1 MDVTV
6 YSRVFEALPTPYLIL
21 DRDLRVVTANAAY
34 LEATERKREDL
45 VGRIINELFPYAGEG
60 RTLLQ
65 QSYERILKTG
75 LRETLPYIRYPIED
89 ADGIIREKYWTAVQV
104 PILDADG
111 AVEYIVQHAVDVS
124 ELASGGGDGALAI
137 AALPAAS
144 QLIERTRETEKTAD
158 EFRRLFQQAPG
169 FVVVVSGPNHEITF
183 ASDGFASMVN
193 NRATVGLAAAEAL
206 PEMIEQ
212 GFFLLLDRVYHEG
225 YFHSAEAAKVIMN
238 NEPGQPPLER
248 FLDFTINPIKDGD
261 GKITG
266 VFVHGIDRTE
276 AVKAQRRQR
285 LLIDELNHR
294 VKNSMATVQS
304 IARQTLRT
312 TQDIDTARSNFESRL
327 IALSKAHTILSQ
339 RSWRDTEI
347 GQLVLEELSAFDD
360 ERVRY
365 GGPVIPIN
373 AKSTIA
379 LALVLHELA
388 TNAAKHGAL
397 SSPDGVLTVSWQQG
411 AKQELIINWLER
423 GGPQAA
429 EPTRTGFGSRLLR
442 TVVTGELGGTLN
454 QRYAAEGFSAL
465 LSVPAAAYGAR
476 EGDFG

>member
-6 YSRVFEALPTPYLIL
+6 YSRVFEALPSPYIIL
-21 DRDLRVVTANAAY
+21 NSELRIVAANRAY
-34 LEATERKREDL
+34 LQAAERSSQDV
-45 VGRIINELFPYAGEG
+45 VGRMVLEIFPNDGEG
-60 RTLLQ
+60 HRQLQ
-65 QSYERILKTG
+65 EAYERVLATG
-75 LRETLPYIRYPIED
+75 ERDTLAYIHYPIVA
-89 ADGIIREKYWTAVQV
+89 ADGTIQQKYWTAVQV
-104 PILDADG
+104 PILAADG
-111 AVEYIVQHAVDVS
+111 SVEYILQNAVDVS
-124 ELASGGGDGALAI
+124 ELATATGNASLGFPSF
-137 AALPAAS
+137 PAAS
-144 QLIERTRETEKTAD
+144 QLIERTRETEKAAE

-169 FVVVVSGPNHEITF
+169 FVVVVSGPNHEIKF
-183 ASDGFASMVN
+183 ASDGFVDLVGG
-193 NRATVGLAAAEAL
+193 RAVVGVPGAEAL

-212 GFFLLLDRVYHEG
+212 GFFLLLDRVYNEG
-225 YFHSAEAAKVIMN
+225 YFHMAEAAKVMIN
-238 NEPGQPPLER
+238 NDPSQPPLER
-248 FLDFTINPIKDGD
+248 FLDFTFNPIKDRD
-261 GKITG
+261 GVITG

-294 VKNSMATVQS
+294 VKNTMATVQS
-304 IARQTLRT
+304 IARQTLRAT
-312 TQDIDTARSNFESRL
+312 NDLDTARSNFESRL

-365 GGPVIPIN
+365 GGPVVPIN

-379 LALVLHELA
+379 VALVLHELA

-397 SSPDGVLTVSWQQG
+397 SAPDGVLWVSWDQG
-411 AKQELIINWLER
+411 ANQELIINWVER
-423 GGPQAA
+423 GGPPVS

-476 EGDFG
+476 EGDFA

>member
-6 YSRVFEALPTPYLIL
+6 FSRVFEALPSPYLL
-21 DRDLRVVTANAAY
+21 LNRELRIVAVNAAY
-34 LEATERKREDL
+34 LEAAERKRENV
-45 VGRIINELFPYAGEG
+45 VGRMVRDLFPNPGEG
-60 RTLLQ
+60 RDKLQ
-65 QSYERILKTG
+65 QSYERVLETG
-75 LRETLPYIRYPIED
+75 LRQTLPYLHYPIAG
-89 ADGIIREKYWTAVQV
+89 ADGTIRDKYWTAVQV
-104 PILDADG
+104 PIFGEDG
-111 AVEYIVQHAVDVS
+111 EVEYILQQAVDVS
-124 ELASGGGDGALAI
+124 ELASADGDGALAV
-137 AALPAAS
+137 AAFPAAS
-144 QLIERTRETEKTAD
+144 QLIERTRETEKTAE

-169 FVVVVSGPNHEITF
+169 FVVVVSGPNHEIKF
-183 ASDGFASMVN
+183 ASDGFATMVN
-193 NRATVGLAAAEAL
+193 NRATLGMAGADAL

-225 YFHSAEAAKVIMN
+225 YFHSAEAAKVIIN
-238 NEPGQPPLER
+238 NDPSQPPLER
-248 FLDFTINPIKDGD
+248 YLDFTFNPIKDRD
-261 GKITG
+261 GHITG

-294 VKNSMATVQS
+294 VKNTMATVQS

-312 TQDIDTARSNFESRL
+312 TDDLDTARSNFESRL

-347 GQLVLEELSAFDD
+347 GQLVREELSAFDD

-365 GGPVIPIN
+365 GGPIIPIN

-397 SSPDGVLTVSWQQG
+397 SSADGVLSVSWEQG
-411 AKQELIINWLER
+411 ANTELMINWVER
-423 GGPQAA
+423 GGPRVA

-465 LSVPAAAYGAR
+465 LSVPPAAYGAQ

>member
-1 MDVTV
+1 MDVNV
-6 YSRVFEALPTPYLIL
+6 YSRVFEALPSPFLIL
-21 DRDLRVVTANAAY
+21 DRELRIVAVNAAY
-34 LEATERKREDL
+34 LRAADRDKDEI
-45 VGRIINELFPYAGEG
+45 VGRLVLEIFPHEG
-60 RTLLQ
+60 DGHRQL
-65 QSYERILKTG
+65 SEAYERVLATG
-75 LRETLPYIRYPIED
+75 EPDTLAYIHYPLVA
-89 ADGIIREKYWTAVQV
+89 ADGTFQDKYWTAVQV
-104 PILDADG
+104 PILAADG
-111 AVEYIVQHAVDVS
+111 TVEYILQNAVDVS
-124 ELASGGGDGALAI
+124 ELATASGDKSIGFPSF
-137 AALPAAS
+137 PAAS
-144 QLIERTRETEKTAD
+144 QLIERTRETEKAAE

-169 FVVVVSGPNHEITF
+169 FVVVVSGPNHEIKF
-183 ASDGFASMVN
+183 ASDGFASLVN
-193 NRATVGLAAAEAL
+193 NRAVIGMTAAQAL
-206 PEMIEQ
+206 PEMVEQ
-212 GFFLLLDRVYHEG
+212 GFILLLDRVYNEG
-225 YFHSAEAAKVIMN
+225 YFHMAEAAKVIIDN
-238 NEPGQPPLER
+238 DPNQLPLER
-248 FLDFTINPIKDGD
+248 YLDFTFNPIKARDGT
-261 GKITG
+261 ITG

-294 VKNSMATVQS
+294 VKNTMATVQS

-312 TQDIDTARSNFESRL
+312 TDDLDTARSNFESRL

-347 GQLVLEELSAFDD
+347 GQLVLEEMSAFDD

-397 SSPDGVLTVSWQQG
+397 SAPDGVLSVSWEQG
-411 AKQELIINWLER
+411 ANKELIINWVER
-423 GGPQAA
+423 GGASVS

-454 QRYAAEGFSAL
+454 QRYATEGFSAL

-476 EGDFG
+476 DGDFV